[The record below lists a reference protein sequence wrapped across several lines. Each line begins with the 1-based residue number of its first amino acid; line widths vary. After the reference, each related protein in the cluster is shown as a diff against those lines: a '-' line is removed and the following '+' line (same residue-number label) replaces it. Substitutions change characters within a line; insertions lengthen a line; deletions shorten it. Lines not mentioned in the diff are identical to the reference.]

1 MSRCHHRGVSDQAPA
16 GGPGTLRAGSA
27 AGRGLLAATI
37 LGTGMAFLDGTV
49 VNIAL
54 RVLGADLDATLTQ
67 LQWVVNA
74 YLLTL
79 SALILVGGSLAD
91 RLGRRRIYLVGVVG
105 FALTSLGCG
114 LAPTVEVLIAAR
126 LLQGVCGA
134 LLTPGSLALIQ
145 ASLHPDDRARAIGT
159 WSGLT
164 SIAILAGPFVG
175 GWLIDLASWRW
186 IFFINLPL
194 AAVVVAL
201 CLRFVPESREPV
213 GAGTRFDL
221 PGAATS
227 AVALAALTYVLTEAA
242 GLSGATVGLL
252 TGIAVLAAI
261 AFGVRERRTAHPL
274 VPLSLFADRVF
285 STANAMTLLV
295 YGALGATSFFLTLQ
309 LQVSVGMSP
318 LQAGLASLPITG
330 LLIVFSG
337 RAGALAGRI
346 GPRVPMSL
354 GPLLAAAGTWLLVGV
369 EAGTTYVSGVLPGV
383 VLFGAGLTLLVAPLT
398 ASVLAA
404 APDAHAG
411 VASGINNAIARTGG
425 LLAVAALPM
434 AVGLGGADYRDPEV
448 FTAGYAAAQMI
459 CAVLL
464 ALGGIVSW
472 VGLRPGRHTPREL

>member
-1 MSRCHHRGVSDQAPA
+1 MSPA
-16 GGPGTLRAGSA
+16 DPRPDAGHLRASSA

-54 RVLGADLDATLTQ
+54 RVLGEDLDASLTQ

-74 YLLTL
+74 YLLSL
-79 SALILVGGSLAD
+79 AALILVGGSLAD
-91 RLGRRRIYLVGVVG
+91 RLGRRRVFVVGVVG
-105 FALTSLGCG
+105 FALTSLVCG
-114 LAPTVEVLIAAR
+114 LAPTVELLIAAR

-175 GWLIDLASWRW
+175 GWLIEAASWRW
-186 IFFINLPL
+186 IFFLNVPL
-194 AAVVVAL
+194 AVVVVAL
-201 CLRFVPESREPV
+201 CVRYVPESRERIDGDAAAV
-213 GAGTRFDL
+213 TCFDV
-221 PGAATS
+221 PGALTS
-227 AVALAALTYVLTEAA
+227 AVALGALTYVLTEAA
-242 GLSGATVGLL
+242 RLSTTQVLLLAGL
-252 TGIAVLAAI
+252 AVLAAA
-261 AFGVRERRTAHPL
+261 AFGVRERRTAAPL

-295 YGALGATSFFLTLQ
+295 YGALGATTFFLTLQ
-309 LQVSVGMSP
+309 LQVAVGMSP
-318 LQAGLASLPITG
+318 LQAGLAALPITG

-354 GPLLAAAGTWLLVGV
+354 GPLLAAAGTALLVGV
-369 EAGTTYVSGVLPGV
+369 DAETRYVTGVLPGV
-383 VLFGAGLTLLVAPLT
+383 TLFGAGLTLLVAPLT

-404 APDAHAG
+404 APDEHAG

-434 AVGLGGADYRDPEV
+434 AVGLGGADHQDPEV
-448 FTAGYAAAQMI
+448 FTAGYAAAQVI

-472 VGLRPGRHTPREL
+472 VGLRGQSGRHTPVDL